1 MNRFKCSRKIMK
13 LFIEKTDA
21 WKWCR
26 HITYFF
32 LIYACLKPKRY
43 HNWYLWYLLP
53 TILVLQKRNK
63 FDRIS
68 GCNYSFTIEKGQL
81 IEWMAKIGLA
91 YYKTNSIPLKKR
103 IHCVKSVGIQS
114 YSGPLFPAFG
124 LNTEIW
130 TGKCGPE

>member
-1 MNRFKCSRKIMK
+1 
-13 LFIEKTDA
+13 
-21 WKWCR
+21 
-26 HITYFF
+26 
-32 LIYACLKPKRY
+32 
-43 HNWYLWYLLP
+43 
-53 TILVLQKRNK
+53 
-63 FDRIS
+63 
-68 GCNYSFTIEKGQL
+68 
-81 IEWMAKIGLA
+81 MAKIGLA